1 MKELS
6 LHILDIVQNSIRANA
21 AKIELIIEELPLEN
35 KLNICIRDN
44 GCGMS
49 EALLKRVRD
58 PFTTTR
64 TTRKA
69 GLGIPLL
76 EAAAVQCGGGMEI
89 ESVEGEGTTVRV
101 WFEYFHIDRAPLG
114 NMAETVVTIVSGAP
128 EITFVYRHA
137 YQGKSFL
144 FDTAEI
150 RSVLGDVPCDAPE
163 VLAWI
168 RDYVQEGL
176 AELIDQP
183 LA

>member
-6 LHILDIVQNSIRANA
+6 LHILDIIQNSIRANA
-21 AKIELIIEELPLEN
+21 TEIELTVEEAISEN
-35 KLNICIRDN
+35 QLRISIRDN

-49 EALLKRVRD
+49 EELLRRVRD

-89 ESVEGEGTTVRV
+89 LSREGQGTTVSA
-101 WFEYFHIDRAPLG
+101 WFAYDHIDRAPLG
-114 NMAETVVTIVSGAP
+114 NMAETVATVVSAAP
-128 EITFVYRHA
+128 EIRFVYRHVHN
-137 YQGKSFL
+137 QKSFV

-150 RSVLGDVPCDAPE
+150 KTVLGEVPLHTPE
-163 VLAWI
+163 VLVWI
-168 RDYVQEGL
+168 REFVQEGL
-176 AELIDQP
+176 AEFIDS
-183 LA
+183 L